1 MTRTARSPEWA
12 GEFCLSVRSAEPPRS
27 ALLWRSAG
35 DYANHIRYVARWL
48 TLVAPVA
55 FVIGSAVALFLWAL
69 DVMTRTRWAHP
80 WLLWLLPVGGMAIG
94 ALYHLWG
101 KSAEAGNNLIVE
113 EIHEPGGGVP
123 GRMAPLILVGTLAT
137 HLFGGSAG
145 REGTAV
151 QMGGSLA
158 STLERVLFSR
168 LPGWFQLDDDERRE
182 LLQAG
187 VAAGFGAVFGTPI
200 TGAVF
205 ALEVL
210 AIGRLTY
217 VALIPCL
224 IAALIGDWVTGAWGI
239 HHTVYPRLSLDA
251 LGVSHLDPLLLGKVA
266 VAAAAFGLAST
277 LFAELTHGLG
287 RTFRKLVR
295 RPWLRPALGAVI
307 VIGLTLALGTRDYL
321 GLGVSSP
328 DAGGVSIL
336 SSFRAGGAAPGS
348 WALKLLFTAV
358 TLASGFKGGE
368 VTPLFFIGAALG
380 NALAVGL
387 HAPVALFAALGFV
400 AVFAGATNT
409 PLACTIMGIELFG
422 ADAAIYI
429 ATACFLAY
437 LFSGHSG
444 IYLSQR
450 VATPKGDTT
459 AALSPTFAGAA
470 LRQLRGAPTPAASR
484 SIPSTPFA
492 SSLSLGVAV
501 SHDRPHHS
509 VLPLEG
515 HQPAQHAHHLHA
527 QHHASPL
534 HSGHNALHQQ
544 HAPHWPSRP
553 VGLARIYLSPRDRT
567 VAQGW
572 WGKIF
577 APALSTSIVLAAKRA
592 GIPHA
597 LVLSTRYGFTA
608 GGPVRDDHPE
618 YGAIALT
625 CCVELMGDPADIQR
639 FCADHLD
646 LLAGRAVV
654 FRHAESWELPA
665 NIASSNDAAT
675 TAVSA

>member
-1 MTRTARSPEWA
+1 M
-12 GEFCLSVRSAEPPRS
+12 SVRSAEPARS

-55 FVIGSAVALFLWAL
+55 IVIGSAVALFLWAL
-69 DVMTRTRWAHP
+69 DVMTRTQWAHP
-80 WLLWLLPVGGMAIG
+80 WLLWLLPVGGVAIG

-101 KSAEAGNNLIVE
+101 KSAEGGNNLIVD

-123 GRMAPLILVGTLAT
+123 GRMAPLILLGTLAT

-217 VALIPCL
+217 GALIPCL
-224 IAALIGDWVTGAWGI
+224 MAALLGDWVTGAWGI
-239 HHTVYPRLSLDA
+239 HHTIYPRLSLDA
-251 LGVSHLDPLLLGKVA
+251 LGVSHLDPLLLAKVA

-287 RTFRKLVR
+287 RMFRKLVR
-295 RPWLRPALGAVI
+295 HPWLRPALGAVI
-307 VIGLTLALGTRDYL
+307 VIAMALALGTRDYL

-328 DAGGVSIL
+328 DSGGVSIL
-336 SSFRAGGAAPGS
+336 STFRVGGAAPGS

-380 NALAVGL
+380 NTVAVAL

-409 PLACTIMGIELFG
+409 PLACTIMGVELFG
-422 ADAAIYI
+422 ADAALYI

-450 VATPKGDTT
+450 VATPKGDTAIPAT
-459 AALSPTFAGAA
+459 LGIDAGGGAVAGTPAFA
-470 LRQLRGAPTPAASR
+470 LRHLRPLGRTPADSPVTGAR
-484 SIPSTPFA
+484 HRQAGEVPPSANTIHPIHVTHPVEGA
-492 SSLSLGVAV
+492 LV
-501 SHDRPHHS
+501 SHDRPHPP
-509 VLPLEG
+509 VLPIQHHHVHHSAQHG
-515 HQPAQHAHHLHA
+515 AHHQPE
-527 QHHASPL
+527 
-534 HSGHNALHQQ
+534 
-544 HAPHWPSRP
+544 WPARP
-553 VGLARIYLSPRDRT
+553 VGLARVYLSPRDRASGGST
-567 VAQGW
+567 WRRLFGAT
-572 WGKIF
+572 
-577 APALSTSIVLAAKRA
+577 LSTEIVLAAKKA
-592 GIPHA
+592 GLPHA
-597 LVLSTRYGFTA
+597 LVLNVRGGFTG

-618 YGAIALT
+618 YGATMLT
-625 CCVELMGDPADIQR
+625 CCVELMGDPADVQR
-639 FCADHLD
+639 FCADRLD
-646 LLAGRAVV
+646 LLAGRVVV
-654 FRHAESWELPA
+654 FRHAESWELPQSLTA
-665 NIASSNDAAT
+665 VAGMNDAA
-675 TAVSA
+675 ASA